1 MENNIDIETKQ
12 PPRLIASITEGF
24 NSVASHIYLILFPL
38 VFDVFL
44 WLGPHLRIK
53 NLLQPYILNLLSN
66 MPELTNPDLVDMT
79 KWSKEL
85 WGILLDH
92 FNLISLVKVFPLGLP
107 SLMTGLSPIK
117 TPYGSAS
124 LFEMSNFFQVILVW
138 GLFTTLGIIL
148 GSLYFDAISRSTN
161 EKAGSFSI
169 SAAADSTLQIFFFTV
184 LCFIIL
190 LFFAIPTLLL
200 ITLLSLISTALGQI
214 ALLFICILLIWFVM
228 PLIFSTHG
236 VFVKHQLLY
245 SSITTSIRLVRNYL
259 PGTGMF
265 ILTALLLY
273 QGLNLLW
280 ETAPET
286 SWMSLIG
293 IFGHAFI
300 STGLI
305 ASSFVYY
312 RKGLDWM
319 ESRLSQVKA

>member
-1 MENNIDIETKQ
+1 M
-12 PPRLIASITEGF
+12 A
-24 NSVASHIYLILFPL
+24 
-38 VFDVFL
+38 
-44 WLGPHLRIK
+44 
-53 NLLQPYILNLLSN
+53 
-66 MPELTNPDLVDMT
+66 
-79 KWSKEL
+79 
-85 WGILLDH
+85 
-92 FNLISLVKVFPLGLP
+92 
-107 SLMTGLSPIK
+107 GLSPIK

-124 LFEMSNFFQVILVW
+124 LFEMSNFFQVILIW
-138 GLFTTLGIIL
+138 GLFTALGIIL
-148 GSLYFDAISRSTN
+148 GSLYFDAISRATN
-161 EKAGSFSI
+161 EKSGNFSI
-169 SAAADSTLQIFFFTV
+169 SAAADSTLQIFFFTI
-184 LCFIIL
+184 LCFIL
-190 LFFAIPTLLL
+190 VLFFAIPILLL
-200 ITLLSLISTALGQI
+200 ITLLSFISTALGQI
-214 ALLFICILLIWFVM
+214 ALLFICILFIWFVM
-228 PLIFSTHG
+228 PLIFSAHG
-236 VFVKHQLLY
+236 VFVKHQPLY